1 MEGKKLDFHTTVVL
15 KLHVSQ
21 APRAPPSLAGSDLL
35 GLGRA
40 GQTAVLTSPGRLM
53 LATWD
58 PHLGPPEPYGP
69 PVLREKSPV
78 LKEINAV
85 LNIPDY

>member
-15 KLHVSQ
+15 KRHVPQ

-58 PHLGPPEPYGP
+58 PTWDPQSPTALQCLERRVPC
-69 PVLREKSPV
+69 LRR
-78 LKEINAV
+78 
-85 LNIPDY
+85 